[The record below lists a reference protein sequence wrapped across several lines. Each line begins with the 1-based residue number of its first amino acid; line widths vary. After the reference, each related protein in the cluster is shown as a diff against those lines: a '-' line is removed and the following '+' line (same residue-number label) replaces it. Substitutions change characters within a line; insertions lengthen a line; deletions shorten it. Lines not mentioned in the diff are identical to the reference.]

1 VLWSEVPGARPSTA
15 AALEDPALERGSAS
29 ASPPSFDGRTSLEI
43 ESAHA
48 RQASPVSVRRSR
60 GVVQLAL
67 IAVALGFLGVV
78 VVLPIAAVL
87 VEAFRDGVPAYFRA
101 LVETDA
107 LAAIRLTLATTAV
120 VVPVNVVFGLAAGW
134 TIGKFDF
141 RGKAL
146 LTALIEIPFAVSPVI
161 SGLIFVLAVG
171 PRSPV
176 GGWLLAHGIHVI
188 FAWPGIAL
196 ATAFVTFAYV
206 AREVITVMEATGRDK
221 EEAAVVLGASGWQ
234 TFWRVTMPS
243 IRWGLLYGVVLC
255 NARAMGEFGAV
266 SVVSGHVRGDTN
278 TLPLHVEALYE
289 DYRFSA
295 AFAVSSL
302 LVLLA
307 VVTLFAKVWLQRKV
321 KVTS

>member
-1 VLWSEVPGARPSTA
+1 VLWSETPDARPRVAGTLEAPAIEPPSA
-15 AALEDPALERGSAS
+15 LEGSPSLPARSGRLVRAALIS
-29 ASPPSFDGRTSLEI
+29 
-43 ESAHA
+43 
-48 RQASPVSVRRSR
+48 
-60 GVVQLAL
+60 
-67 IAVALGFLGVV
+67 VALGFLGVV

-87 VEAFRDGVPAYFRA
+87 VEALRDGVPAYFRA

-107 LAAIRLTLATTAV
+107 LAAVRLTLATAAV
-120 VVPVNVVFGLAAGW
+120 VVPANVVFGLAAGW

-141 RGKAL
+141 RGKTL

-176 GGWLLAHGIHVI
+176 GGWLLAHGIRVI

-206 AREVITVMEATGRDK
+206 AREVITVMDATGRDK

-234 TFWRVTMPS
+234 TFSRVTLPS
-243 IRWGLLYGVVLC
+243 IRWGVLYGVVLC

-266 SVVSGHVRGDTN
+266 SVVSGHVRGETN
-278 TLPLHVEALYE
+278 TLPLYVEALYE
-289 DYRFSA
+289 DYRFSS

-321 KVTS
+321 KVSS